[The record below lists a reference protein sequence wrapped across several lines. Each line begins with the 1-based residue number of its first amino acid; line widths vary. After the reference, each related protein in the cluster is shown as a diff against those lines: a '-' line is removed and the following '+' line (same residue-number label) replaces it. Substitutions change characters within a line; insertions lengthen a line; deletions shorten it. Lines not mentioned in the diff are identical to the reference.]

1 MTGGAWNILKC
12 EAIFLL
18 CVGIFLPVN
27 LAQKHGKWTRPQA
40 AISLKL
46 PVNYAGFPTLRV
58 LRKRLYKIVI
68 TFEMTVDPPDLKLLH
83 AASLFSQ

>member
-27 LAQKHGKWTRPQA
+27 LAQKLGKWTHPQS
-40 AISLKL
+40 AIAVKI
-46 PVNYAGFPTLRV
+46 PVIYAGFPTLRV
-58 LRKRLYKIVI
+58 LRKRLYNLVI
-68 TFEMTVDPPDLKLLH
+68 TFEMTLDPPDLKLRP
-83 AASLFSQ
+83 AAFLLSQ